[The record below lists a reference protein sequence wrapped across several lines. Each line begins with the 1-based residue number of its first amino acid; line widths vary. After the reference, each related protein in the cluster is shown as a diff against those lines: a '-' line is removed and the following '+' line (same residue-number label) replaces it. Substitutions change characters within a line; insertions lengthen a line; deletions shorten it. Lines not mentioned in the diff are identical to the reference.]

1 MEDVYCGI
9 TILGTAIQHRCGP
22 PMAPS
27 KLCTALDLGQHPV
40 HLTGSHH
47 EASRGRCGIN
57 ARCLCENV
65 WGIEGPPEGW
75 LRRAGAWQVHMKA
88 GGPPIYMRQRGA
100 PLHSPASACLCLGV
114 AIALP
119 GPASC
124 QQQYQTACQRD
135 LSSSTW
141 QVSGGRLLEQQ
152 WEIFRGGSN
161 FVSVTKATAKREI

>member
-1 MEDVYCGI
+1 
-9 TILGTAIQHRCGP
+9 
-22 PMAPS
+22 
-27 KLCTALDLGQHPV
+27 
-40 HLTGSHH
+40 
-47 EASRGRCGIN
+47 
-57 ARCLCENV
+57 
-65 WGIEGPPEGW
+65 
-75 LRRAGAWQVHMKA
+75 
-88 GGPPIYMRQRGA
+88 MRQRGA

-114 AIALP
+114 AIAFP

-161 FVSVTKATAKREI
+161 FVSVTKATAKREILFCGSVEASVGALRAAPATPSGDSRAPWDAQTSSTG